1 MFKNKVT
8 INIENG
14 IHTRIAAMVVQK
26 SSQIKHKYNIEL
38 YIKKYPNSEPIA
50 ISMLALLSLKIGE
63 GETVE
68 ILCNDDTLNGK
79 EAVFELCSFITE
91 KLGSRNSTMTNLDV
105 ILEENT
111 IATEQILENLPVGV
125 IVIDTNSNITTINSY
140 GLKLINKSS
149 KEVIGKCI
157 TDVIPTSDLPSIL
170 KNNISRY
177 GDIRYINDHMVIV
190 NASPITSNNKTIGA
204 IKIFQDISELVGIRE
219 LNEKFKSILET
230 SHELI
235 CFVDENRRISYI
247 NPAYEEYFNI
257 TNKNIVGK
265 DLIEISPKGFRMKSF
280 NSREKIENIV
290 HQKNDVNL
298 ISSIQPIFIENSF
311 KGVISISKPANEIK
325 DLVRKLDNFQAEL
338 DYYKEELQRHTKLNS
353 SFESIIGSNS
363 TLKECLIIADKASRS
378 SSNVLIRGE
387 SGTGKE
393 LIAKAIH
400 NSSDRK
406 DKPFVR
412 VNCAAIPENLL
423 ESELFGYEKGA
434 FTGAVKNKPGKFA
447 MAHEGSIFLDEIGD
461 LSPSMQV
468 KLLRVIQEKEFESI
482 GGIKTKKV
490 DVRIIAAT
498 NKNLEEMMKN
508 GEFREDLYYRL
519 NVISV
524 YLPPLRDRKEDINLL
539 LAHFLEKVNSKLGK
553 NISSVSPDI
562 LPYLQSYHWPGNIR
576 ELENVIE
583 RAINICDGDTITLKD
598 LPFYINNPL
607 NENNSLVNIEDS
619 EIKTMEEYEKEI
631 ITLAMKKYKSFN
643 KAGKALG
650 LTHRTISLKCKKYG
664 INFYKY

>member
-14 IHTRIAAMVVQK
+14 IHTRVAAMVVQK
-26 SSQIKHKYNIEL
+26 SSEIKHRYNIEL
-38 YIKKYPNSEPIA
+38 YIKKCPNSEPIA
-50 ISMLALLSLKIGE
+50 ISMLALLSLKIGK
-63 GETVE
+63 GENIE
-68 ILCNDDTLNGK
+68 IICNDDTSNGK
-79 EAVFELCSFITE
+79 EAVLELCNFITE
-91 KLGSRNSTMTNLDV
+91 KLGNRNSTMTNLDV

-111 IATEQILENLPVGV
+111 IATEQIIENIPVGV

-140 GLKLINKSS
+140 GLKIINKSS
-149 KEVIGKCI
+149 KEIIGKSI
-157 TDVIPTSDLPSIL
+157 TSVIPTCDLPSIF
-170 KNNISRY
+170 KNNKSRY
-177 GDIRYINDHMVIV
+177 GDIRYINDRMVIV
-190 NASPITSNNKTIGA
+190 NASPIISNNKVIGA

-219 LNEKFKSILET
+219 LNEKLKSILET

-247 NPAYEEYFNI
+247 NPAYEEYFNVS
-257 TNKNIVGK
+257 NKNIVGK
-265 DLIEISPKGFRMKSF
+265 DLMEVSPNGFRMKAF
-280 NSREKIENIV
+280 NSKKKIENIV

-298 ISSIQPIFIENSF
+298 ISTVQPIFIENSF

-325 DLVRKLDNFQAEL
+325 DLVKKLDNFQEEL
-338 DYYKEELQRHTKLNS
+338 DYYKEELHRHTKLNS
-353 SFESIIGSNS
+353 SFNNIIGSNS
-363 TLKECLIIADKASRS
+363 TLKECLIIADKASKS
-378 SSNVLIRGE
+378 SSTVLIRGE

-393 LIAKAIH
+393 LIANAIH
-400 NSSDRK
+400 NSSDRE

-434 FTGAVKNKPGKFA
+434 FTGAVKSKPGKFS
-447 MAHEGSIFLDEIGD
+447 MAHGGSIFLDEIGD

-468 KLLRVIQEKEFESI
+468 KLLRVIQEKEFERI
-482 GGIKTKKV
+482 GGLKTRKV

-524 YLPPLRDRKEDINLL
+524 YLPPLRHRKEDINLL
-539 LAHFLEKVNSKLGK
+539 LEHFMKKINIKLGK
-553 NISSVSPDI
+553 KISSVSPNI
-562 LPYLQSYHWPGNIR
+562 LPYLQNYHWPGNIR

-583 RAINICDGDTITLKD
+583 RAINMCDGDVITPRD
-598 LPFYINNPL
+598 LPFYINNPP
-607 NENNSLVNIEDS
+607 NENNTLVKIDDS